1 MNSDK
6 QNILNHLKTANKMG
20 NFFLRPFIYNLV
32 VNNIT
37 GSSPLTSRS
46 GMGTPTNPAI
56 RLWPQDYEF
65 GWVKF
70 AYSCSTRLLR
80 LNVVKNGF
88 HGQVVL
94 TETAGNPTLADA
106 SYQPGY
112 IGLGEIAGSGELPFI
127 KGSPDWLDTQYSYYF
142 KLADES
148 GSASTLTAYLA
159 ISGQQ
164 IVPQGGWH
172 VQQDWTDYQPKSWS
186 TNRVQIPANGSLQVD
201 INIAGGD
208 AIIDKITGDFSG
220 ACTMDIQ
227 YGSIPLTNGP
237 IHSDNIKGE
246 TNLNGVVPT
255 ILAQQMA
262 IAYNKSISIIFT
274 DLSGSNN
281 NVSLTF
287 SGYSMYR

>member
-1 MNSDK
+1 MNAEK
-6 QNILNHLKTANKMG
+6 QGILNHLKTANKMG
-20 NFFLRPFIYNLV
+20 NFFLRPFIYNLTIA
-32 VNNIT
+32 NIP
-37 GSSPLTSRS
+37 GSSPLGSRA
-46 GMGTPTNPAI
+46 GMGTPTNPGVQI
-56 RLWPQDYEF
+56 WPQDYEF

-80 LNVVKNGF
+80 LNVVKNGL
-88 HGQVVL
+88 HGQIVL
-94 TETAGNPTLADA
+94 TETAGNPTLADS
-106 SYQPGY
+106 SYQSGY

-127 KGSPDWLDTQYSYYF
+127 KGSPDWIDPQYSYYF

-148 GSASTLTAYLA
+148 GSTTPLTAYLA

-164 IVPQGGWH
+164 IVPPGGWH
-172 VQQDWTDYQPKSWS
+172 VQQDWKDYQPKSWS
-186 TNRVQIPANGSLQVD
+186 TNRIQIPANDSLQVE

-208 AIIDKITGDFSG
+208 AIIDKITGDFPG
-220 ACTMDIQ
+220 ACTVDIK
-227 YGSIPLTNGP
+227 YGEIPLTNGP

-246 TNLNGVVPT
+246 TAFNGLVPT

-262 IAYNKSISIIFT
+262 IEYNKKISLTFT